1 MWAEGPGQKPD
12 LSYILRNRRCSE
24 WKWRLNICPRE
35 KCSCCTRLFFQEQI
49 LYFISVMLKAFTS
62 LCFPPSK
69 AKTPAV
75 ELNQRSSELHS
86 TCINSFWCCFL
97 LCPTSSAE
105 PNILMFRTSHC
116 CKAKI
121 KYHLPNIFLISVSS
135 KERIE
140 NAKEK
145 TVDAS

>member
-12 LSYILRNRRCSE
+12 LSYILSNRRCSE
-24 WKWRLNICPRE
+24 WKWRLSRCHRE
-35 KCSCCTRLFFQEQI
+35 RCSCCTRLFFQEQI
-49 LYFISVMLKAFTS
+49 LCFISVMLKASTS
-62 LCFPPSK
+62 LCFPLSK

-75 ELNQRSSELHS
+75 KLNQCSPELHG

-97 LCPTSSAE
+97 LCPAFSAE
-105 PNILMFRTSHC
+105 PNILMSRTSQC
-116 CKAKI
+116 CKSKI

-140 NAKEK
+140 KAKER
-145 TVDAS
+145 TVYVS